1 MSTEPDPDAEIDRIS
16 RPWADAMLET
26 TGERRPFDAHTHIGQ
41 NDPDGYRQTP
51 AELVAGLDPIGARA
65 LTFPMH
71 EPGGYPAANDFAIA
85 TAAESGG
92 RVAALAR
99 IDPRDDALAEARRC
113 LDAGAVGFKFHPRAE
128 RFGLDEPGVHAVVE
142 LASEARAP
150 VLIHAGRGIPALG
163 RHAIELADRHPG
175 ARLILA
181 HAAVSDLGWI
191 WREIGARENVFVD
204 TSWWNP
210 ADMEALF
217 SLVPPGRIVWASD
230 SPYGRPALSFATH
243 MRYAVEACISPDGLV
258 AIARGNIEAILAG
271 DGPLDVGRA
280 PGVGKDGEPSP
291 RTEDPVLARVA
302 SHLTSAITAIAS
314 GGDPTEAL
322 SLAELACVVEES
334 SRAAEVC
341 EAVLGVLAEA
351 EKLLGRPDESDIRLP
366 HGTQLV
372 MHAICLARTPSVP
385 LPERR
390 AVEPATS

>member
-1 MSTEPDPDAEIDRIS
+1 MAADELDRIAE
-16 RPWADAMLET
+16 PWCRAAFAL
-26 TGERRPFDAHTHIGQ
+26 TGEIEPFDTHTHIGQ

-51 AELVAGLDPIGARA
+51 AELIAGLDPIGARA

-71 EPGGYPAANDFAIA
+71 EPDGYPAANDFAIA
-85 TAAESGG
+85 TAAESSG
-92 RVAALAR
+92 RLAALAR
-99 IDPRDDALAEARRC
+99 IDPRADALAEARRC
-113 LDAGAVGFKFHPRAE
+113 LDAGAAGFKFHPRAE
-128 RFGLDEPGVHAVVE
+128 GFGLDEPGVDAVVE

-163 RHAIELADRHPG
+163 ENAIELADRHPG

-191 WREIGARENVFVD
+191 WREVGARENVFID

-230 SPYGRPALSFATH
+230 SPYGRPALSLATH
-243 MRYAVEACISPDGLV
+243 VRYAVEACVSRDGLV
-258 AIARGNIEAILAG
+258 AIASTNIERILSG
-271 DGPLDVGRA
+271 EEPLDVGHA

-291 RTEDPVLARVA
+291 RTEDPLLARVA

-314 GGDPTEAL
+314 GGDPAESL
-322 SLAELACVVEES
+322 SLAELACETGADS
-334 SRAAEVC
+334 PTAAVC
-341 EAVLGVLAEA
+341 ASVLGVLEQAER
-351 EKLLGRPDESDIRLP
+351 LLGRPAAESEIRLP

-372 MHAICLARTPSVP
+372 MHAICVARTPSVP
-385 LPERR
+385 LP
-390 AVEPATS
+390 